1 MKDMEQYKNK
11 IKENIEKL
19 INSNVLEEA
28 KNIIKEYEEL
38 VPNDVDVYS
47 FKGVIAMM
55 EGNMDEAERILKEG
69 LLFDGESFDLNY
81 NMGYLYNSR
90 GDYEKA
96 IQYYKKALKNGKY
109 EEEKDFVY
117 KTLQGLGME
126 ESKEEIIKNT
136 IIENNNGKLKV
147 VFFPYKVSMWDS
159 LETIYEAFAKDE
171 NCEVK
176 VVPIPYYQLSK
187 DKVIPTYEG
196 ERFPKNIPIIHYSK
210 YNIESE
216 KPDVVFVHNIYDQ
229 YNTITRV
236 YEKYFT
242 LNLKKY
248 THMLVYVPYHIASFF
263 PPYGKHATYMMPAIN
278 NVDKIILVGNFVE
291 KAAIKDGIPKSKL
304 ITLGSPKIDS
314 MVNNLKENRVYPIE
328 WKEKLDGKTVYVLD
342 TGCLYFI
349 NDPFS
354 KIEEITN
361 ILNITNISKNTAL
374 IWRPHPLTKI
384 SIMRYIPQLLNY
396 YNKLTEYHI
405 KHKRGLYNNV
415 ILDETDNYL
424 YALNAADVLISGN
437 GSLLG
442 SYLLT
447 EKKIIFLDEKMPE
460 GSIIPP
466 NVFYYFYNKKEPW
479 YELIQRINDGDDP
492 LSKNRKGIASKV
504 YANTDGTCGEE
515 VYRTIKKIALKNKIN
530 Y

>member
-1 MKDMEQYKNK
+1 MEQHKNN
-11 IKENIEKL
+11 IKKAIEALVNK
-19 INSNVLEEA
+19 NELEEA
-28 KNIIKEYEEL
+28 KKVVEEYDNL
-38 VPNDVDVYS
+38 VPNDKDIYS
-47 FKGVIAMM
+47 IKGVIAMM
-55 EGNMDEAERILKEG
+55 EGDMKEAERVLKKGIEIS
-69 LLFDGESFDLNY
+69 GENFDLIY
-81 NMGYLYNSR
+81 NLSYLYQCN
-90 GDYEKA
+90 GENELA
-96 IQYYKKALKNGKY
+96 IKHYKKALLNSNNENQENIAY
-109 EEEKDFVY
+109 
-117 KTLQGLGME
+117 TMLQELGIK

-136 IIENNNGKLKV
+136 IIENNNKLKV

-176 VVPIPYYQLSK
+176 VVPIPYHQLSK

-210 YNIESE
+210 YNIENE
-216 KPDVVFVHNIYDQ
+216 KPDIVFVHNIYDQ

-236 YEKYFT
+236 YEGYFT
-242 LNLKKY
+242 FNLKKY

-263 PPYGKHATYMMPAIN
+263 PPYGKHATYMMPAIK
-278 NVDKIILVGNFVE
+278 NVDKIILVGDFVE
-291 KAAIKDGIPKSKL
+291 KSAIKDGIPKSKL
-304 ITLGSPKIDS
+304 MTLGSPKIDS
-314 MVNNLKENRVYPIE
+314 MVNNLKENKAYPIE
-328 WKEKLDGKTVYVLD
+328 WKEKLDGKTVYLLD

-361 ILNITNISKNTAL
+361 ILNITNINKNTAL

-384 SIMRYIPQLLNY
+384 SIMRYIPQLLKY

-405 KHKRGLYNNV
+405 KHRNGLYNNV

-460 GSIIPP
+460 GSVIPP

-479 YELIQRINDGDDP
+479 YELIERINNGDDP

-504 YANTDGTCGEE
+504 YANTYGTCGEE
-515 VYRTIKKIALKNKIN
+515 VYRTIKKIALKNKID